1 MGAVLGPIV
10 FFPQGVLHDPPHFPI
25 MTSRHSLPT
34 AFFFIA
40 LFALLN
46 TNYSHAETLVTRQ
59 PLRNVS
65 LFVADGGQHR
75 LLVKFNDD
83 LRIRAVL
90 DGGLQSS
97 ARADLAGLQQ
107 FATSRQIRFSQLIE
121 LTDDKIEFLQNR
133 GAQNSGIAQPD
144 IRGMMIVAV
153 EGANS
158 NELLNLGKE
167 LQQRPEVE
175 WVYLE
180 HLGVPPPGDIP
191 PTTPNFVN
199 LQNYRGPNPGMN
211 VNYLWML
218 GGMGQGIRLSDCE
231 YGWNA
236 SHEDLNDINIHPEP
250 GQTPDPSVHANEWDE
265 HGTAA
270 VGIAAAPVNGYG
282 IDGIAVNATIY
293 TYPEYTV
300 EGGYRRTTCIAN
312 AIANSNAGDIVLLEM
327 QATGP
332 GGDYGPAEL
341 DPSVWT
347 VVKNGT
353 DAGVIVVAAAGNGAQ
368 NLDSAPYEEYRGR
381 GDSKAIIVGAG
392 TANIQHLPT
401 SFTTYG
407 ARVNVHAF
415 GWSAFSIGYG
425 GYAEIGNDTNQR
437 YAWFSGTS
445 SASALV
451 APSCAALQS
460 RAVQVLGRRLT
471 PLEMRQILMD
481 TGIPQGAGWH
491 IGPALNLKKASERL
505 CSYLANPTDTD
516 QDGIGNLC
524 DNCPN
529 ASNADQSDTDSD
541 GMGDACDIDMDNDG
555 VINTADNCNYTPNP
569 SQTNSDTDSLGD
581 ACDNC
586 DFTNNPEQYDEND
599 DGVGDA
605 CDGQLHIE
613 SYTLPNGY
621 LGQPYSYRFWAVGG
635 LEPYSW
641 VQVSGDLPYGLDFEG
656 GTSGTLSGIPNYS
669 STFYFSI
676 ACRDAGSPAKVDTLA
691 VSLTVLSPPYI
702 CGDPDGN
709 RAVNISDAVYLIA
722 YIFSGGSAPVSTI
735 AGDANCD
742 SMVNISDA
750 VYLTSY
756 IFSGGPAPCA
766 GC

>member
-1 MGAVLGPIV
+1 MFAHLFSTRPGC
-10 FFPQGVLHDPPHFPI
+10 
-25 MTSRHSLPT
+25 RSLPV
-34 AFFFIA
+34 AILFVA

-46 TNYSHAETLVTRQ
+46 TDSSPAETLAIRQ
-59 PLRNVS
+59 PLRNVP
-65 LFVADGGQHR
+65 LFTADGYQHR

-83 LRIRAVL
+83 LRVRAAS
-90 DGGLQSS
+90 GGDLLSS
-97 ARADLAGLQQ
+97 ESADLTGLRQ
-107 FATSRQIRFSQLIE
+107 FTTSRQLRFSQLIK
-121 LTDDKIEFLQNR
+121 LTDEKIELLQNR
-133 GAQNSGIAQPD
+133 GAQYSGIAQPD
-144 IRGMMIVAV
+144 LRSMMVVAV
-153 EGANS
+153 DGASS
-158 NELLNLGKE
+158 NELLTLGKE
-167 LQQRPEVE
+167 LQQRPEIE

-191 PTTPNFVN
+191 PTTPSFVN

-211 VNYLWML
+211 VDYLWML
-218 GGMGQGIRLSDCE
+218 GGIGQGIRLSDCE

-236 SHEDLNDINIHPEP
+236 NHEDLNDINIHPEP

-270 VGIAAAPVNGYG
+270 MGIAAAPVNGYG
-282 IDGIAVNATIY
+282 INGIAVNATIY
-293 TYPEYTV
+293 TYPEFTV
-300 EGGYRRTTCIAN
+300 EEGGRRSTCIAN
-312 AIANSNAGDIVLLEM
+312 AIANSSPGDIVLLEM
-327 QATGP
+327 QDVGP

-368 NLDSAPYEEYRGR
+368 NLDSEPYAEYRSR

-392 TANIQHLPT
+392 TAGIEHLPT
-401 SFTTYG
+401 NFTTYG

-415 GWSAFSIGYG
+415 GWDAFSLGYG
-425 GYAEIGNDTNQR
+425 GAGEIGGDPNQR
-437 YAWFSGTS
+437 YTWFSGTS
-445 SASALV
+445 SASALT

-481 TGIPQGAGWH
+481 TGIPQGPGGH
-491 IGPALNLKKASERL
+491 IGPALDLKKASEGL
-505 CSYLANPTDTD
+505 CAYQISHTDTD
-516 QDGIGNLC
+516 LDGIGDLC

-529 ASNADQSDTDSD
+529 TSNANQTDTDYD
-541 GMGDACDIDMDNDG
+541 GLGDACDPDMDNDG
-555 VINTADNCNYTPNP
+555 VANAIDNCNYVPNLD
-569 SQTNSDTDSLGD
+569 QQNHDTDSLGD

-586 DFTNNPEQYDEND
+586 DFTDNPVQYDENG

-613 SYTLPNGY
+613 SYNPPNPV
-621 LGQPYSYRFWAVGG
+621 LGVSYSYRFWAVGG
-635 LEPYSW
+635 LEPYNW
-641 VQVSGDLPYGLDFEG
+641 VQVSGDLPYGLSFAG
-656 GTSGTLSGIPNYS
+656 GTSGILSGIPNYS

-676 ACRDAGSPAKVDTLA
+676 ACRDAGTPAKVDTLP
-691 VSLTVLSPPYI
+691 VSLTVQPPPSL

-722 YIFSGGSAPVSTI
+722 YILSGGPAPVSTI
-735 AGDANCD
+735 SGDANCD

-750 VYLTSY
+750 VYLISY
-756 IFSGGPAPCA
+756 IFSGGAAPCA